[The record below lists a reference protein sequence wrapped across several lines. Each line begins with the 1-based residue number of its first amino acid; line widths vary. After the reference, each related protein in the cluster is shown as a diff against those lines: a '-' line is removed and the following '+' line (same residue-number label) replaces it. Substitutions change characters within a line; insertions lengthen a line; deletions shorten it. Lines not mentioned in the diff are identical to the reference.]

1 VKIAK
6 VLKKYAA
13 VFKLEMQSKMEY
25 RMDFLM
31 SLVSGGFTVI
41 IQLFLWTAIYGGQAD
56 EEAVLFGYEYSQM
69 VVYVVMAAIMARIVA
84 TGFEYDIMS
93 DIMEGNMN
101 RFFVQPIGHLPY
113 RIVGFLG
120 AKVVENVMAIIIGAG
135 LLITLT
141 FTVGAEF
148 NFLNILIA
156 LAVAPLSLLINA
168 MMFYFLSAT
177 SFWLTWGWGVFNG
190 WGVVTTILSGGIFPI
205 SVFGETAVSILR
217 FLPFQYIIYFP
228 LNIVVGNA
236 SRAMVFEGIAMQLI
250 WILIFMGLSKL
261 YWRVGMKKYIAAR
274 G

>member
-1 VKIAK
+1 
-6 VLKKYAA
+6 
-13 VFKLEMQSKMEY
+13 F
-25 RMDFLM
+25 
-31 SLVSGGFTVI
+31 
-41 IQLFLWTAIYGGQAD
+41 FLWTAIYGGQAE

-69 VVYVVMAAIMARIVA
+69 VVYIVMAAVMARIVA
-84 TGFEYDIMS
+84 TGFEYDIMR

-101 RFFVQPIGHLPY
+101 RFFVQPVGHLPY
-113 RIVGFLG
+113 RIIGFFGGKLI
-120 AKVVENVMAIIIGAG
+120 ECLMAVIIGAG
-135 LLITLT
+135 LLFMLV

-148 NFLNILIA
+148 DFMNIAVA
-156 LAVAPLSLLINA
+156 LAVAPLSLLINC

-205 SVFGETAVSILR
+205 SVFGETAVAILR

-236 SRAMVFEGIAMQLI
+236 SRADIIEGVSMQLT
-250 WILIFMGLSKL
+250 WILIFWALSQL